1 MNLLVEGGL
10 VVSDKVIS
18 DGAVVVEGNR
28 IVALG
33 GSSELK
39 SRFPRYERLN
49 ARGCAVIP
57 GLVNTHTHA
66 AMTLLRGYAEDL
78 SLFRWLNEKIWP
90 IEAHLTPQDV
100 QVGAELAAFE
110 SLLFGCTTLNSM
122 YFYSDEG
129 SELHAFE
136 KVGVRATVG
145 HGFFEKN
152 VDRGLKITE
161 EMAERWH
168 GRDDGRLRVSV
179 CPHAPYSTGPESYK
193 RSFELAKGLNERYG
207 VKGRVLLHT
216 HVAEAKDECR
226 ETRKAF
232 SVDTSEG
239 MVAYLDKVGVLS
251 EDLIIAHAIHLTNA
265 DIMLLR
271 KYDVKPSL
279 NPISNLKI
287 GMGIADCLTLVNLG
301 LTVSLGTDGPA
312 SNNTLDMF
320 ETLKMMPLLVKG
332 TRGDPTL
339 IPAPVAFKL
348 ATENGARALGYSD
361 LGAIRPGYLAD
372 IVLLNLKV
380 PHARP
385 MFDIYNHL
393 VYSAR
398 SSDVKTVIVNGKIV
412 LEDRRFP
419 NVRMDRFLDRV
430 EKTKESLLTRVRREK
445 LED

>member
-1 MNLLVEGGL
+1 MNLLIDGGL
-10 VVSDKVIS
+10 IVSDKIIS

-28 IVALG
+28 ITALG
-33 GSSELK
+33 DSSEMK
-39 SRFPRYERLN
+39 RRFPRYERLN

-57 GLVNTHTHA
+57 GLINTHTHA

-78 SLFRWLNEKIWP
+78 SLFRWLNEKVWP

-100 QVGAELAAFE
+100 QVGAELAAYE

-136 KVGVRATVG
+136 KAGIRATVG

-152 VDRGLKITE
+152 ADRGLKITK
-161 EMAERWH
+161 EMAGRWH

-193 RSFELAKGLNERYG
+193 RSFELAKELNERYG
-207 VKGRVLLHT
+207 AKGGILLHT
-216 HVAEAKDECR
+216 HVAESKDECA

-232 SVDTSEG
+232 NVDTG
-239 MVAYLDKVGVLS
+239 QGIVTYLDEIGVLS
-251 EDLIIAHAIHLTNA
+251 KDLIIAHAIHLTEA
-265 DIMLLR
+265 DITLLR
-271 KYDVKPSL
+271 RHDVKPSL
-279 NPISNLKI
+279 NPVSNLKI
-287 GMGIADCLTLVNLG
+287 GMGVADCQTLIKSG

-320 ETLKMMPLLVKG
+320 ETMKIMPLLVKG

-339 IPAPVAFKL
+339 IPAPLAFKL
-348 ATENGARALGYSD
+348 ATENGAIALGYSD

-385 MFDIYNHL
+385 MFDVFNHL

-398 SSDVKTVIVNGKIV
+398 SSDVKTVIVNGRIV
-412 LEDRRFP
+412 LENRRLP
-419 NVRMDRFLDRV
+419 NLRMDSFLEKV
-430 EKTKESLLTRVRREK
+430 EKVKDSLLSRVSGEK
-445 LED
+445 